1 MAASGGKGDA
11 PGAGAAD
18 GRQSPARRGGR
29 ADDRFARQSAALRE
43 NLRKRK
49 RQARERADAAR
60 GSAGADAG
68 EPPRG

>member
-1 MAASGGKGDA
+1 MAASGRKS
-11 PGAGAAD
+11 AGPQD
-18 GRQSPARRGGR
+18 GRESPARRGGR

-43 NLRKRK
+43 NLRARK

-60 GSAGADAG
+60 GGGETDAG

>member
-1 MAASGGKGDA
+1 MAASGGKD
-11 PGAGAAD
+11 GAGAGAPD

>member
-1 MAASGGKGDA
+1 MTSSGRKS
-11 PGAGAAD
+11 GAGQPEA
-18 GRQSPARRGGR
+18 RESPARGGGR

-60 GSAGADAG
+60 GNAGADAD
-68 EPPRG
+68 EQPRG